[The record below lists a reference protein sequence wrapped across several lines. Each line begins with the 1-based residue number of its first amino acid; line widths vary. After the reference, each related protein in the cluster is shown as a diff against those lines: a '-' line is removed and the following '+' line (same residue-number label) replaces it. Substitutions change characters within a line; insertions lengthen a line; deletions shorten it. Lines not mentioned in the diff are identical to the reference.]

1 MSLDGRLLS
10 LAKDRLDARR
20 HARELER
27 DRREREVYAKNPR
40 VRELD
45 SAIRTAMAKTFA
57 AALDHADGLESRI
70 EAVRE
75 ECQNLE
81 AERSEEIIS
90 AGFPYDYL
98 DMGYICD
105 DCQDTGFIGSKP
117 CACLLEL
124 YAEEQRRALSDL
136 FKLGSESFDS
146 FDLSWYDENPDPV
159 TGVSPREHM
168 EAVKEMCYRYADGF
182 GKRSM
187 NLLLTGAPG
196 LGKTFLSAC
205 IARTV
210 SEHGFSVVYE
220 TAQTVFQRFEDQALS
235 VMRSPHTGRS
245 GNGADLLVHPERSL
259 RTDKHASHIR
269 QEDRYKYEPVRRRHT
284 FALHASNSVEAGR
297 RVSGTAVLRQ
307 RYTPAPP
314 DTQVSR
320 GFFSIFIPQ
329 CISYN
334 LSENVI
340 TPVDFSR
347 VLHFFHRVFNM
358 RYVNA
363 VLSVFIFRANTWP
376 ATLR

>member
-220 TAQTVFQRFEDQALS
+220 TAQTVFQRFEDQRFSRGDPEAVGADIKRYLSCDLLILDDLGTELTSSFTQSALYELINTRLTSGRKTVINTNLS
-235 VMRSPHTGRS
+235 VADIRS
-245 GNGADLLVHPERSL
+245 
-259 RTDKHASHIR
+259 
-269 QEDRYKYEPVRRRHT
+269 
-284 FALHASNSVEAGR
+284 
-297 RVSGTAVLRQ
+297 
-307 RYTPAPP
+307 RYTPQIASRLEGEY
-314 DTQVSR
+314 QVLP
-320 GFFSIFIPQ
+320 FFGSDIRQ
-329 CISYN
+329 
-334 LSENVI
+334 
-340 TPVDFSR
+340 
-347 VLHFFHRVFNM
+347 
-358 RYVNA
+358 
-363 VLSVFIFRANTWP
+363 
-376 ATLR
+376 LRRTRR